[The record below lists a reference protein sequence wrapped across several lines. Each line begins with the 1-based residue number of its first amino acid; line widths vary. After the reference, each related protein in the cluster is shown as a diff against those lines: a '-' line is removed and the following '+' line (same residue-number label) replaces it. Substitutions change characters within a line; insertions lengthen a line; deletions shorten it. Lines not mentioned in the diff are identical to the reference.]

1 MLRRRAFTAA
11 LPVLAALSLAEPAQA
26 QDWPQRPVRILVPFA
41 AGGNADQ
48 VTRIIAQRLGEG
60 FGQQFLVE
68 NRPGAAGAIATEA
81 VARARNDGYT
91 LLMGSPPQ
99 IAIVPVLTKT
109 TYNPAKDFSPVSNI
123 GTNPFVLVVNPRV
136 PAKTL
141 AEFVDHVRGQPN
153 KLSYAAAGPGSLTHL
168 TAALFLKRA
177 GVEMVAVQYKGNAP
191 ALSDVVGGHVSAMF
205 SNLSDAL
212 PHAAAGTVRL
222 LAVTSDKRA
231 PKIPEVPTLIE
242 SGYPGFTILV
252 WNGLFAP
259 AGTPKDIVS
268 RIAQEAGRAVRD
280 PNVVKS
286 FAAIGVDPLGSNPE
300 DFAATVT
307 ADIALWAEAIKVA
320 GVQ

>member
-1 MLRRRAFTAA
+1 
-11 LPVLAALSLAEPAQA
+11 
-26 QDWPQRPVRILVPFA
+26 LVPFA

-60 FGQQFLVE
+60 LGQQFVVE

-81 VARARNDGYT
+81 VARASNDGYT

-99 IAIVPVLTKT
+99 IAIIPVLTKT
-109 TYNPAKDFSPVSNI
+109 TYNPAKDFFPVSNI

-141 AEFVDHVRGQPN
+141 AEFVDHVRSQPN

-191 ALSDVVGGHVSAMF
+191 ALSDVVGGHVQAMF

-231 PKIPEVPTLIE
+231 PKIPDVPTLIE

-286 FAAIGVDPLGSNPE
+286 FAAIGVDPIGSNPE